1 MMKFSMYTMQMSASA
16 ACADAA
22 SACARTMAD
31 SYVIFLLDAIFVASI
46 IIFRSLGNCVLGIL
60 VILAVLGIL
69 LVCGKANPSEA
80 RWFA

>member
-1 MMKFSMYTMQMSASA
+1 MTKFSMYTMQMSASA
-16 ACADAA
+16 ACADVA

-31 SYVIFLLDAIFVASI
+31 SYVVASI
-46 IIFRSLGNCVLGIL
+46 IIFRSLGNCVL

>member
-1 MMKFSMYTMQMSASA
+1 MTKFSMYTMQMSASA
-16 ACADAA
+16 VCADAA

-31 SYVIFLLDAIFVASI
+31 SYVIFILDAIFVASI
-46 IIFRSLGNCVLGIL
+46 IIVRSLGNCVLGIL